1 MFFIEGISP
10 FFAWIIAGIVFSC
23 LELAVPGMFACIAFA
38 IGSLVAALSSYFS
51 ADLLVQATVGF
62 AGSILSFIFI
72 RLYLIK
78 AKLSEVEAPKLSTN
92 VQALI
97 GREAIII
104 KEVFPHQT
112 GLARVGGEI
121 WSCKNIET
129 DILAEGTR
137 ALVLRV
143 QGTTLILK
151 VT

>member
-1 MFFIEGISP
+1 MFLIDGISP
-10 FFAWIIAGIVFSC
+10 FFVWIIAAIVFAC

-38 IGSLVAALSSYFS
+38 IGSVAAACSSYFS

-62 AGSILSFIFI
+62 AVSILSFIFI
-72 RLYLIK
+72 RLQLIQ

-97 GREAIII
+97 GQEAIII
-104 KEVFPHQT
+104 KEVLPHQT

-129 DILAEGTR
+129 ELLAEGTR
-137 ALVLRV
+137 TLILRV

-151 VT
+151 TT